1 MEALRPLGLELL
13 KTVLAKFGDAR
24 DPLLP
29 EQLLLEQFQAQFV
42 SALRY
47 PSKPLTYSCALD
59 PLNFSMTVDC
69 ATSALER
76 MQMLK
81 VCQEW
86 CRSCE
91 GDAQYVWQHFVYS
104 HASPVVPSVNA

>member
-1 MEALRPLGLELL
+1 MSFIEEQLDPGQRSCIQVEALRPLGLELL

-47 PSKPLTYSCALD
+47 PSKPLTYHYALKFLTFGMMHTT
-59 PLNFSMTVDC
+59 PQVL
-69 ATSALER
+69 
-76 MQMLK
+76 
-81 VCQEW
+81 
-86 CRSCE
+86 
-91 GDAQYVWQHFVYS
+91 
-104 HASPVVPSVNA
+104 